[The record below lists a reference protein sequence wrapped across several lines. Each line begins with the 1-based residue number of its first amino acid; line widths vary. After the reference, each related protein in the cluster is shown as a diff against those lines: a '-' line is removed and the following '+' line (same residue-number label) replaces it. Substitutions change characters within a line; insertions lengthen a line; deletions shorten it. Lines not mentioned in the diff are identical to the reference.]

1 MVARGATGSGGRA
14 VALHAEQRERLR
26 ALIRGI
32 ESQPRSQ
39 PQPSRPGLADAPGA
53 AVGPDA
59 PALDALLP
67 DVVRRETA
75 EGACTY
81 RERRYPLSHVVGEQP
96 LAELRHARGDAL
108 ALLAPGEGLER
119 ARPEE
124 LLFLDIETTGLGGA
138 GAITFLVAT
147 GRLERGAFVL
157 RQYLALSPAE
167 EGALLEAL
175 IEDATLGAPDPVLV
189 TYNGRAFDA
198 PMLDQRATMHRRRG
212 GFEALRHVDL
222 LPPARLAYRG
232 LLESCRLA
240 VVEAELLGL
249 RRPHD
254 DVPGAEVPAW
264 YFRYLRGGDARR
276 LLPLI
281 AHNELDVLALGGLLA
296 WLAVTLTGVR
306 EPRGREAL
314 AAGRL
319 LARRRRHDA
328 ARPHLR
334 RALSDLP
341 PSAAR
346 DEALARLAA
355 LYKTAGRREL
365 AEPLWR
371 ELASEAGPRALRS
384 HVELAIYYEH
394 HLRDFARAS
403 AVVERALA
411 AVEQAFLAHEAHRAE
426 RWRAQL
432 LHRRRRL
439 RSKQER
445 ARGASAPPA

>member
-1 MVARGATGSGGRA
+1 MTGSRA
-14 VALHAEQRERLR
+14 VALRAQRRERLR

-32 ESQPRSQ
+32 ESQPPRSAQ
-39 PQPSRPGLADAPGA
+39 DGA
-53 AVGPDA
+53 AGAGVSPA
-59 PALDALLP
+59 VSALDALLP
-67 DVVRRETA
+67 GIERRETA
-75 EGACTY
+75 AGACTY
-81 RERRYPLSHVVGEQP
+81 RERRYPLSHTVGEQP

-108 ALLAPGEGLER
+108 ALLAPGEGLDG
-119 ARPEE
+119 AHPEE

-138 GAITFLVAT
+138 GAIAFLVAT
-147 GRLERGAFVL
+147 GRLERGTFVL
-157 RQYLALSPAE
+157 RQYLAQSPAE
-167 EGALLEAL
+167 EAALLEAL
-175 IEDATLGAPDPVLV
+175 IEDAAVGARDPALV

-198 PMLDQRATMHRRRG
+198 PMLDGRATMHRRRA

-240 VVEAELLGL
+240 VVEAELIGL

-264 YFRYLRGGDARR
+264 YFRYLRDGDARW
-276 LLPLI
+276 LLPLM

-296 WLAVTLTGVR
+296 RLAAALAGAR

-314 AAGRL
+314 AVGRL

-334 RALSDLP
+334 RALRDLP

-346 DEALARLAA
+346 EEALARLAA
-355 LYKTAGRREL
+355 LYKAAGRRDL

-384 HVELAIYYEH
+384 QVELAIYYEH

-403 AVVERALA
+403 DAVERALA
-411 AVEQAFLAHEAHRAE
+411 AVQRAFAAREEHRAA

-432 LHRRRRL
+432 LHRRGRI

-445 ARGASAPPA
+445 ARRSSARRA